1 MVRLF
6 KLIPFFIPFALMAST
21 IPYSVRIEGVEDEKT
36 LRDLRNSSQLMNLR
50 KKPPS
55 SINSLR
61 FRAESDIPDLIK
73 ILHAHG
79 YLEAQIDVQFEK
91 EPEEY
96 YVVLWVNPG
105 PIYTIEQYHVT
116 LLSEGSEIENQ
127 CAPLSLAQ
135 LGIALGQPL
144 ETNRVI
150 ESELSALRVLA
161 QYGYP
166 LAEIQDREI
175 IADGKTKQVR
185 VLLTIE
191 LGPIAYFGPTTI
203 EGNCTVRSCLIEQQ
217 IQWSENER
225 FNCCLVEGTREALMD
240 TGLFS
245 SVYITYPKSVDEGP
259 ILPMKI
265 EVAETKHKSISA
277 GISYQTTFGPGATIG
292 WENRNV
298 RGMGRRFTFQANI
311 AQRIH
316 SGIAAYRIPHFY
328 GIDHNYTIQAEAAHE
343 SIKPYRMQSYNLLNR
358 FDRPIGCYFYFSVAA
373 ELEYLI
379 VRGSVDN
386 GKFFL
391 AEAPIHLRWT
401 NVEDFLN
408 PAKGVRLDY
417 RGAPTVNLKKGSE
430 FYYSQVLTLS
440 SYLPLWRN
448 EGLILAQKLTVGTI
462 FSNGLDAVPVPKRFF
477 GGSEENLRGYRYYT
491 VSPLRKHDKPI
502 GGRSAIF
509 YTIEPRFRFRNCF
522 GLVPFF
528 DIGNVYLK
536 EWPTFEGKWRK
547 SVGIGFRY
555 FSFIGP
561 LRLDVAF
568 PLDRREGIDP
578 HWWVFV
584 SLGQSF

>member
-1 MVRLF
+1 MVRFISLLPLF
-6 KLIPFFIPFALMAST
+6 APIALVAST

-36 LRDLRNSSQLMNLR
+36 LKDLRNSSQLMILR
-50 KKPPS
+50 KKPP
-55 SINSLR
+55 NSLNSLK
-61 FRAESDIPDLIK
+61 FRAESDVPELIK

-79 YLEAQIDVQFEK
+79 YLEAEIEVQFQK
-91 EPEEY
+91 QQDEY
-96 YVVLWVNPG
+96 FVILWVNPG
-105 PIYTIEQYHVT
+105 PLYTIKQYHIT
-116 LLSEGSEIENQ
+116 LFAQGQEIENP
-127 CAPLSLAQ
+127 CAPLCLAD
-135 LGIALGQPL
+135 LGIAIGEPL
-144 ETNRVI
+144 KTTEVLK
-150 ESELSALRVLA
+150 SELAALRILS

-166 LAEIQDREI
+166 LAEIMDREI

-185 VLLTIE
+185 VDLKIE
-191 LGPIAYFGPTTI
+191 LGPIAYFGPTAI
-203 EGNCTVRSCLIEQQ
+203 EGNCSVHSCIIDQQ
-217 IQWSENER
+217 IQWCENDR
-225 FNCCLVEGTREALMD
+225 FNSCLVEATQEALMD

-245 SVYITYPKSVDEGP
+245 SVYITYPNENDGNP

-265 EVAETKHKSISA
+265 EVTETKHKSISA
-277 GISYQTTFGPGATIG
+277 GVSYQTTFGPGATIG

-298 RGMGRRFTFQANI
+298 RGLGRKFTFQANI
-311 AQRIH
+311 AQRVH
-316 SGIAAYRIPHFY
+316 SGILAYQIPHFH

-343 SIKPYRMQSYNLLNR
+343 SIKPYRMQSYSLLNR
-358 FDRPIGCYFYFSVAA
+358 FDRPAGCYFYFSVAA

-386 GKFFL
+386 GNFLL

-408 PAKGVRLDY
+408 PVSGVRFDY
-417 RGAPTVNLKKGSE
+417 WGVPTVNLKKASE
-430 FYYSQVLTLS
+430 FYYSQVFTFR
-440 SYLPLWRN
+440 SYLPILRN
-448 EGLILAQKLTVGTI
+448 EGLVLAQKLTVGTI
-462 FSNGLDAVPVPKRFF
+462 FSNGLDSVPVPKRFF
-477 GGSEENLRGYRYYT
+477 GGSEEDLRGYRYYT
-491 VSPLRKHDKPI
+491 VSPLRKRDKPI

-509 YTIEPRFRFRNCF
+509 YTVEPRIRYKCF

-536 EWPTFEGKWRK
+536 EWPTFKGKWRK

-568 PLDRREGIDP
+568 PIDRREGIDP